1 MVRVVSTPLD
11 KARIRYLV
19 TIWNTQ
25 NMDSRSPED
34 YNMWEVN
41 KILWSPVQNPNRST
55 EIYEVRLASTV
66 PGIATLEFQIDENVY
81 LEFNA
86 ITAPEPQPRT
96 RNFNPA
102 PQPVGPRVTVQYRRI
117 PRSVSMPDDG
127 IEGHGFRC
135 DNCTDN
141 RYWCDHV
148 VRQFSSGIDQHTWL
162 RSVDNRGKIRLAVP
176 LFGEMY
182 HRILISKET
191 ITSWDGKDEARLL
204 IDPESPYLA
213 ATYQEITDTS
223 AATYTIARLH
233 ETLETP
239 IGKDI
244 RNGCERFHSGQG
256 PPLCGNTSHGYG
268 ANQQLEAWLGTFVD
282 SWPSASWHPDVA
294 RKLRKLSALTFCIL
308 TYGVCYICWL
318 NRESALSLLD

>member
-1 MVRVVSTPLD
+1 
-11 KARIRYLV
+11 
-19 TIWNTQ
+19 
-25 NMDSRSPED
+25 
-34 YNMWEVN
+34 
-41 KILWSPVQNPNRST
+41 
-55 EIYEVRLASTV
+55 
-66 PGIATLEFQIDENVY
+66 
-81 LEFNA
+81 
-86 ITAPEPQPRT
+86 
-96 RNFNPA
+96 
-102 PQPVGPRVTVQYRRI
+102 VTVQYRRI

-148 VRQFSSGIDQHTWL
+148 VRQFSSSIDQHTWL
-162 RSVDNRGKIRLAVP
+162 RSVDSRGKIRLAVP

-191 ITSWDGKDEARLL
+191 ITSWDGKNEARLL

-223 AATYTIARLH
+223 VAAYTIARLH

-244 RNGCERFHSGQG
+244 WNGCKRFHSRQG

-268 ANQQLEAWLGTFVD
+268 ANQQLEVWLGTFIGPMTD
-282 SWPSASWHPDVA
+282 ESWNYN
-294 RKLRKLSALTFCIL
+294 LERKLSALTFCIL